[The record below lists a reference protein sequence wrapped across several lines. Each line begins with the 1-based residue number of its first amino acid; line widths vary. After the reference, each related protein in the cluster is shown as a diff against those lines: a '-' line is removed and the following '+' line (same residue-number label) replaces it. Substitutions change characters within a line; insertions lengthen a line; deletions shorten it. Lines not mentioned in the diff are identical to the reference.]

1 MKKLLK
7 YAFLLAIGGSIYYL
21 VELFFRGYSH
31 WSMFLLGGVCFIV
44 CGLLNEVFSWD
55 MALIS
60 QMFISALVITLLE
73 LITGIIV
80 NILLDWHVWN
90 YSNMPYNFLGQISLL
105 FTNIWFFLSLFA
117 ILIDDYIRYILLSEE
132 KPRYKMF

>member
-7 YAFLLAIGGSIYYL
+7 YAFLLVIGGSIYYL

-31 WSMFLLGGVCFIV
+31 WTMFLLGGACFIV

-55 MALIS
+55 IALIS
-60 QMFISALVITLLE
+60 QMFISALAITLLE

-105 FTNIWFFLSLFA
+105 FTNIWGFLSLFA
-117 ILIDDYIRYILLSEE
+117 ILIDDYIRYILLGEE
-132 KPRYKMF
+132 KPRYKIF